1 MDTYEEVKKHFQL
14 TEKAIAYLDGLDP
27 AERQEMYQGLQERM
41 RTGSDGQPNKVETL
55 EELTARLAEL
65 NRDPR
70 RNRKEAQQVSEQL
83 DRTLAINAEKDL
95 ALFINSLLE
104 KGGVIDTQSISRKAK
119 SLGLQ
124 YVNVDA
130 EINKVMR
137 LRQSFQRG

>member
-104 KGGVIDTQSISRKAK
+104 KGGVIDTQAISRKAK